1 MGKKIA
7 CLLLSIF
14 LLNGFFL
21 NARETF
27 TITGRIDLTNTYD
40 LDVLLDRMEKAD
52 IKSPQ
57 EWGKLFF
64 SLRKSLPRINYDK
77 VTVYLS
83 GNGEKQKTKIL
94 NQYGRYR
101 FDNVPAGEYTITAE
115 VPFESSRKNFF
126 LKKLSAN
133 TVVSAQDRSET
144 NLFLDMEGVTLK
156 GRLIDQNGSP
166 IPNGEILVMDPDR
179 LHILKAV
186 SNRNGDFILSGIQPV
201 TYFFVSNYLSEEK
214 VSLYSLRKE
223 IQISAK
229 GYRTPKKYQNLEILM
244 VTEDMVAR
252 AKRFISINEQILKR
266 MGTPKEIKIQERT
279 FPFSQGNTILL
290 GDIIL
295 YRK

>member
-1 MGKKIA
+1 
-7 CLLLSIF
+7 
-14 LLNGFFL
+14 
-21 NARETF
+21 
-27 TITGRIDLTNTYD
+27 
-40 LDVLLDRMEKAD
+40 
-52 IKSPQ
+52 
-57 EWGKLFF
+57 
-64 SLRKSLPRINYDK
+64 
-77 VTVYLS
+77 
-83 GNGEKQKTKIL
+83 
-94 NQYGRYR
+94 
-101 FDNVPAGEYTITAE
+101 
-115 VPFESSRKNFF
+115 
-126 LKKLSAN
+126 
-133 TVVSAQDRSET
+133 
-144 NLFLDMEGVTLK
+144 MEGVTLK
-156 GRLIDQNGSP
+156 GRLIDQNGGP

-229 GYRTPKKYQNLEILM
+229 GYKTPKKYQNLEILM
-244 VTEDMVAR
+244 VTEDMVVR

-279 FPFSQGNTILL
+279 FSPSQGNTILL

>member
-1 MGKKIA
+1 
-7 CLLLSIF
+7 
-14 LLNGFFL
+14 
-21 NARETF
+21 
-27 TITGRIDLTNTYD
+27 
-40 LDVLLDRMEKAD
+40 
-52 IKSPQ
+52 
-57 EWGKLFF
+57 
-64 SLRKSLPRINYDK
+64 
-77 VTVYLS
+77 
-83 GNGEKQKTKIL
+83 
-94 NQYGRYR
+94 
-101 FDNVPAGEYTITAE
+101 
-115 VPFESSRKNFF
+115 
-126 LKKLSAN
+126 
-133 TVVSAQDRSET
+133 
-144 NLFLDMEGVTLK
+144 MEGVTLK
-156 GRLIDQNGSP
+156 GRLIDQNGGP

-295 YRK
+295 ELSR